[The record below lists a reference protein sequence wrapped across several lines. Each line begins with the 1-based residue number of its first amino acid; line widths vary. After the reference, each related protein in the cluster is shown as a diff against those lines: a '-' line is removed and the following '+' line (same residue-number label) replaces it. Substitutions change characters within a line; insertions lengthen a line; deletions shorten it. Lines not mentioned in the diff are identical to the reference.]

1 MTNNFILSLLTGNLD
16 YKSAYGVEELALP
29 IRGLL
34 LPDEGAGLVVI
45 CNVSTTPIRCS
56 RPVYC
61 NLLSGRTAQPSS
73 RCELD

>member
-34 LPDEGAGLVVI
+34 LPDEGAV
-45 CNVSTTPIRCS
+45 
-56 RPVYC
+56 
-61 NLLSGRTAQPSS
+61 LL
-73 RCELD
+73 

>member
-34 LPDEGAGLVVI
+34 LPDEGAVLLWSAMSPQHQLDAHARSNVI
-45 CNVSTTPIRCS
+45 CSAVKP
-56 RPVYC
+56 
-61 NLLSGRTAQPSS
+61 LSLARAAS
-73 RCELD
+73 